1 MENYWSYSLTVF
13 MAFFAIM
20 NPLVNIPIFVKLT
33 EGIDEKRKKIIAET
47 ANIVAFII
55 VVAFILVGKYIFEI
69 FGLTIPSFK
78 VFGGVLIFYIGFD
91 MLQTKK
97 TSLHLKEKPVFDA
110 SIAISP
116 LAIPIM
122 AGPGTIVTGMNFVV
136 DADFLKV
143 FLTILIFALIILC
156 TYLAFIYSNYLV
168 RIVGENNFV
177 IIGKIMGI
185 IIGVLGANMLIEGI
199 KLAFNI

>member
-1 MENYWSYSLTVF
+1 
-13 MAFFAIM
+13 
-20 NPLVNIPIFVKLT
+20 
-33 EGIDEKRKKIIAET
+33 
-47 ANIVAFII
+47 
-55 VVAFILVGKYIFEI
+55 
-69 FGLTIPSFK
+69 
-78 VFGGVLIFYIGFD
+78 
-91 MLQTKK
+91 
-97 TSLHLKEKPVFDA
+97 VFDD

-136 DADFLKV
+136 NADVLQV
-143 FLTILIFALIILC
+143 FITIMIFAVIVLC

-168 RIVGENNFV
+168 RIVGDNNFV

>member
-1 MENYWSYSLTVF
+1 MENYWSYALTVF

-33 EGIDEKRKKIIAET
+33 EGINEKKKKGIAKT
-47 ANIVAFII
+47 AN
-55 VVAFILVGKYIFEI
+55 IFEI

-91 MLQTKK
+91 MLQSKK
-97 TSLHLKEKPVFDA
+97 TGPHLKDKPVFDD

-136 DADFLKV
+136 NADLIQV
-143 FLTILIFALIILC
+143 FITIMIFALIIFF
-156 TYLAFIYSNYLV
+156 TYLAFIYSNIIV
-168 RIVGENNFV
+168 RLLGENNLL

-185 IIGVLGANMLIEGI
+185 VIGVLGANMLIGGI